1 MFSGMYMKAKEGDF
15 VKDLSKQKRSLGL
28 VERIDKRTSMML
40 VKFPKVNRTHWV
52 MWNNHGQYKV
62 V

>member
-1 MFSGMYMKAKEGDF
+1 MKAKEGDF

-28 VERIDKRTSMML
+28 VERVDERTEMML

-52 MWNNHGQYKV
+52 MWNNYGQYKV
-62 V
+62 I

>member
-1 MFSGMYMKAKEGDF
+1 MYMKAKEGDF

-28 VERIDKRTSMML
+28 VERIDERTNMML
-40 VKFPKVNRTHWV
+40 VKFPKVNRIHWV
-52 MWNNHGQYKV
+52 MWKNYGHYKV

>member
-1 MFSGMYMKAKEGDF
+1 MFSSMYTKAKKGDF

-28 VERIDKRTSMML
+28 VAHVDKKTNMML

-52 MWNNHGQYKV
+52 VWKNYGQYRV
-62 V
+62 I

>member
-1 MFSGMYMKAKEGDF
+1 MYVKARKGDF
-15 VKDLSKQKRSLGL
+15 VKDLSRQKRSLGL
-28 VERIDKRTSMML
+28 VERVDQRTNMML

-52 MWNNHGQYKV
+52 MWKNYGHYEV